1 LDPVELAR
9 TLSEGLKPVLP
20 LLVTAGNTMSEM
32 VTGRALT
39 AVEQWAIKVW
49 RRLRQGSTPES
60 TAVQVAARD
69 VVQRPDDLDAAAALR
84 LQLRKLLE
92 ADPRLA
98 EELAGLV
105 EEGRRAGVLTVAT
118 GARSVAVGGDM
129 SDSVIVT
136 GDDST
141 VRRTTR

>member
-1 LDPVELAR
+1 MGGQGVAAP
-9 TLSEGLKPVLP
+9 
-20 LLVTAGNTMSEM
+20 TA
-32 VTGRALT
+32 
-39 AVEQWAIKVW
+39 
-49 RRLRQGSTPES
+49 GSTPES

-105 EEGRRAGVLTVAT
+105 EEGRRAGVLTVAA

-141 VRRTTR
+141 VRRTKR